1 MGFSDCV
8 LSCTLSQHRDFAREV
23 IINNPDIGDPN
34 IWNFPEHQR

>member
-34 IWNFPEHQR
+34 I